1 MLIRHPGEE
10 TLGQPPE
17 NAFVAYDSHRRFA
30 GAAAVHESFND
41 IRFPDRP
48 LRYRLEISCPPES
61 FGTLAGAAMARAMQM
76 RREQADVPARI
87 YMECDPDDELRQT
100 EAKKHGFTIDDE
112 LIRWRK
118 SLQKAPITIAL
129 EDGYV
134 AMRDTLADETERG
147 YFCQRFERIMGVE
160 DVYARSWVR
169 EKRALPRFQRLLVVN
184 REGLAGE
191 MTLWAENRVG
201 EIGYIFVTP
210 ECRRRGV
217 GSYLFEMARER
228 LIADGIREAVIQVPR
243 SMTALSRRAAGA
255 GYRSVESVK
264 LYAGINL

>member
-17 NAFVAYDSHRRFA
+17 NAFVAYDSHGRFA
-30 GAAAVHESFND
+30 GAAAVHESYNE

-61 FGTLAGAAMARAMQM
+61 FGTLVGAAMARAMQM
-76 RREQADVPARI
+76 RREHMEVPARI

-112 LIRWRK
+112 MIKWRK
-118 SLQKAPITIAL
+118 TLQRAPIPIAL
-129 EDGYV
+129 EDGWV
-134 AMRDTLADETERG
+134 AMRDTLADEQERS
-147 YFCQRFERIMGVE
+147 YFCQRFEKIMGVE
-160 DVYARSWVR
+160 EVYARSWVR

-184 REGLAGE
+184 RDGLAGE
-191 MTLWAENRVG
+191 MALWAENRVG
-201 EIGYIFVTP
+201 EIGYLFVTP

-217 GSYLFEMARER
+217 GSYLFEMAREQ
-228 LIADGIREAVIQVPR
+228 LISEGIRESVFLAPR
-243 SMTALSRRAAGA
+243 SMTALSRRAAAA
-255 GYRSVESVK
+255 GYRSVESVT